1 MTQEIADNLERF
13 KRDLDEHDN
22 KTLVDRY
29 YYSTSGPVLDNGQQ
43 AALRRSVS
51 DYLDVSVRDVVLVG
65 SAKLGF
71 TLRPKPN
78 RPALSHF
85 GDESDIDVAIISSPL
100 FLRYWQETFSHWVDV
115 GDWDQAGKFREY
127 LFRGWLRPDKLPRD
141 ADFPLSKQWF
151 DFFRSLQASGEFGGY
166 KIAAGIYLNEHFW
179 EEYVGSALS
188 ECRLYVK
195 ELT

>member
-1 MTQEIADNLERF
+1 MTAAIIDNLERF
-13 KRDLDEHDN
+13 KHDIDQYDN

-29 YYSTSGPVLDNGQQ
+29 YYSTSGPVLDNDQQ
-43 AALRRSVS
+43 ASLRREISN
-51 DYLDVSVRDVVLVG
+51 YLDVSVRDVVLVG

-71 TLRPKPN
+71 TLRSKPN

-85 GDESDIDVAIISSPL
+85 GDASDIDVAIISSPL
-100 FLRYWQETFSHWVDV
+100 FLRYWQETFSHWLEV
-115 GDWDQAGKFREY
+115 GEWDAATKFREY
-127 LFRGWLRPDKLPRD
+127 LFRGWLRPEKLPRG
-141 ADFPLSKQWF
+141 AGFPLSKDWF
-151 DFFRSLQASGEFGGY
+151 EFFRHLQATGRYGGY

-195 ELT
+195 ELA